1 MRLGLLSFFFVMVLS
16 APSWA
21 ATGCIDPATL
31 VRSTASITR
40 YFGDEEKEARPGV
53 LGMSGSGWFLSPTL
67 MVTVEH
73 VAAAMKL
80 SDQTWKQVDVWTGE
94 NKQSVGMRLRGLA
107 GSYAEKIAVLELQ
120 AAFPD
125 AQGFQPRAKPLL
137 PEEPLVS
144 LAYPDERLRVATGRF
159 VQYGDGDKFPGMA
172 LLEMYDGNDRLV
184 LDHGSSG
191 AAVLDCE
198 GRVVAVV
205 SKLFV
210 STIYF
215 MSQAIRIPTG
225 WGSPNVV
232 SLPVGGLRDFAR
244 AE

>member
-1 MRLGLLSFFFVMVLS
+1 MRLGLLSFFFVMVIS
-16 APSWA
+16 APGWG

-40 YFGDEEKEARPGV
+40 YFGDKEKEARSGV
-53 LGMSGSGWFLSPTL
+53 LGISASGWFLSPTL

-73 VAAAMKL
+73 VSASMNL
-80 SDQTWKQVDVWTGE
+80 SDQSWKQVEVRRGE
-94 NKQSVGMRLRGLA
+94 NKQSIGMRVRGLV
-107 GSYAEKIAVLELQ
+107 GSHAERVALLELET
-120 AAFPD
+120 AFAD
-125 AQGFQPRAKPLL
+125 AQGFQPRTESLL

-144 LAYPDERLRVATGRF
+144 LAYPDEHLRVASGRF
-159 VQYGDGDKFPGMA
+159 VQYGDGDKFAGMA
-172 LLEMYDGNDRLV
+172 LLEMYDGDDRLV

-191 AAVLDCE
+191 APVLDCE

-205 SKLFV
+205 SKLFL

-215 MSQAIRIPTG
+215 MSQTIRIPTG

-232 SLPVGGLRDFAR
+232 SLPAAGLRDFAR
-244 AE
+244 PE